1 MGKWFYCVRPVAV
14 LCAASAFLSLYG
26 CSHTGGAGGEAEKD
40 RDPVPVK
47 AVVVRSADSFGSD
60 TYIGTVRASRSSV
73 VSSRYAGTLVL
84 LPVREGQYVDKGDVI
99 GTVSSQNVASMR
111 DMSLASLE
119 QARDGYERAKSV
131 YEKGSMAEVKW
142 VEVKTKLA
150 QAEASARAAQQAYDD
165 CTIKAPFS
173 GVVGDIMADEG
184 VEVDPLDNIL
194 SLLDITSVK
203 ILFPVPENELGQMD
217 KGDHAAI
224 SIPALG
230 LGDVDAE
237 ITAKGIVASP
247 LSHTYECTLLPV
259 RKIPGLMPGMVV
271 KVYIDHTGGSGVT
284 VPASVIRTDMDG
296 RYLWTVSDDNRV
308 CKTYVTP
315 DGFSGKGVIIS
326 DGLSIGDR
334 VITEGVQKVC
344 SGMKVRIVE

>member
-1 MGKWFYCVRPVAV
+1 MGKRFYCVRPVAV

-99 GTVSSQNVASMR
+99 GTVSSQNVASML

-173 GVVGDIMADEG
+173 GVVGNVYVDEG
-184 VEVDPLDNIL
+184 VELNMSEPVARIM
-194 SLLDITSVK
+194 DISSAE
-203 ILFPVPENELGQMD
+203 ISFSVPESEIG
-217 KGDHAAI
+217 GI
-224 SIPALG
+224 SVGMRMSLTVPALG
-230 LGDVDAE
+230 DSIYDARV
-237 ITAKGIVASP
+237 TVKGISASAV
-247 LSHTYECTLLPV
+247 SHSYSCTLVPDAPV
-259 RKIPGLMPGMVV
+259 EGLMPGMVC
-271 KVYIDHTGGSGVT
+271 KVT
-284 VPASVIRTDMDG
+284 VKEMDSGIVIPASVVRTGMDG
-296 RYLWTVSDDNRV
+296 RYVWTVRDGRAEKRSV
-308 CKTYVTP
+308 VIG
-315 DGFSGKGVIIS
+315 GFSGDGVTVES
-326 DGLSIGDR
+326 GLESGDLLI
-334 VITEGVQKVC
+334 VEGARKVS
-344 SGMKVRIVE
+344 SGMAVKVVE

>member
-1 MGKWFYCVRPVAV
+1 MGKRFYCVRPVAV

-73 VSSRYAGTLVL
+73 VSSRYAGTLVS

-165 CTIKAPFS
+165 W
-173 GVVGDIMADEG
+173 M
-184 VEVDPLDNIL
+184 
-194 SLLDITSVK
+194 
-203 ILFPVPENELGQMD
+203 
-217 KGDHAAI
+217 
-224 SIPALG
+224 
-230 LGDVDAE
+230 
-237 ITAKGIVASP
+237 
-247 LSHTYECTLLPV
+247 
-259 RKIPGLMPGMVV
+259 
-271 KVYIDHTGGSGVT
+271 T
-284 VPASVIRTDMDG
+284 VP
-296 RYLWTVSDDNRV
+296 
-308 CKTYVTP
+308 
-315 DGFSGKGVIIS
+315 
-326 DGLSIGDR
+326 
-334 VITEGVQKVC
+334 
-344 SGMKVRIVE
+344 

>member
-1 MGKWFYCVRPVAV
+1 MGKRFYCVRPVAV

-73 VSSRYAGTLVL
+73 VSSRYAGTLVS

-173 GVVGDIMADEG
+173 GVIGNVYVDEG
-184 VEVDPLDNIL
+184 VELNMSEPVARIM
-194 SLLDITSVK
+194 DISSAE
-203 ILFPVPENELGQMD
+203 ISFSVPESEIG
-217 KGDHAAI
+217 GI
-224 SIPALG
+224 SVGMRMSLTVPALG
-230 LGDVDAE
+230 DSVYDARV
-237 ITAKGIVASP
+237 TVKGISASAV
-247 LSHTYECTLLPV
+247 SHSYSSVWTS
-259 RKIPGLMPGMVV
+259 
-271 KVYIDHTGGSGVT
+271 GG
-284 VPASVIRTDMDG
+284 R
-296 RYLWTVSDDNRV
+296 
-308 CKTYVTP
+308 
-315 DGFSGKGVIIS
+315 
-326 DGLSIGDR
+326 DR
-334 VITEGVQKVC
+334 
-344 SGMKVRIVE
+344 RR

>member
-1 MGKWFYCVRPVAV
+1 MGKRFYCVRPVAV

-173 GVVGDIMADEG
+173 GVVGNVYVDEG
-184 VEVDPLDNIL
+184 VELNMSEPVARIM
-194 SLLDITSVK
+194 DISSAE
-203 ILFPVPENELGQMD
+203 ISFSVPESEIG
-217 KGDHAAI
+217 GI
-224 SIPALG
+224 SVGMRMSLTVPALG
-230 LGDVDAE
+230 DSIYDARV
-237 ITAKGIVASP
+237 TVK
-247 LSHTYECTLLPV
+247 
-259 RKIPGLMPGMVV
+259 MPGMVC
-271 KVYIDHTGGSGVT
+271 KVT
-284 VPASVIRTDMDG
+284 VKEMDSGIVIPASVVRTGMDG
-296 RYLWTVSDDNRV
+296 RYVWTVRDGRAEKRSV
-308 CKTYVTP
+308 VIG
-315 DGFSGKGVIIS
+315 GFSGDGVTVES
-326 DGLSIGDR
+326 GLQSGDLLI
-334 VITEGVQKVC
+334 VEGARKVS
-344 SGMKVRIVE
+344 SGMAVKVVE